1 MNALD
6 LDSFED
12 IKDIT
17 FDLGPSSSNKSS
29 SRPNLITRDP
39 PSRSPTN
46 DSSFGLDLIMNKDKQ
61 KRKPSPRSS
70 PSSFS
75 PIPLDEP
82 KSSFSNNMYSKIDN
96 KTPSFG
102 SGNGSGSR
110 EKFNMDAYLEDE
122 LADLTSKPSITK
134 MGGSHSSSPI
144 ELLPPS
150 GNGFNFDDDILGDNS
165 NSNSNQ
171 NNQNQNN
178 QNNNQNN
185 YSNSNNNQNSYQQ
198 DSYNSASNSNS
209 NDRPMS
215 VEEMQRKKF
224 DLLCKL
230 ERLKKK
236 GVIVP
241 RTYTM
246 NSNYEEIKYEY
257 EKLHNE
263 RLTDNSVKMYRQM
276 LISTTTAIE
285 YLNAKANPFDFYL
298 DGWSDQVHSQQHDY
312 DEIFEEIYE
321 KYKDRGSMAPE
332 LRLLMSLGGS
342 AFMYHLSNTMFKSV
356 LPGAQDIL
364 RQNPDL
370 MKHMQQT
377 LLSTMAQQGPA
388 EATFAG
394 MMGGAMNRD
403 TYNPTQGP
411 PTAGMRASNP
421 PSNSNGNRRQMSGPD
436 GLDTFLDDITGGNQR
451 NADL

>member
-1 MNALD
+1 MEALD
-6 LDSFED
+6 LDSLED

-17 FDLGPSSSNKSS
+17 FDFGSSKQSSNQ
-29 SRPNLITRDP
+29 RPNLLTRDP
-39 PSRSPTN
+39 PSRSPTS

-61 KRKPSPRSS
+61 KRRPSPNLSG
-70 PSSFS
+70 PSAFS
-75 PIPLDEP
+75 PIEEP
-82 KSSFSNNMYSKIDN
+82 KSSFSNNMYSNIDN
-96 KTPSFG
+96 NTPSLSKNFD
-102 SGNGSGSR
+102 
-110 EKFNMDAYLEDE
+110 MDSYLEDE
-122 LADLTSKPSITK
+122 MKDLSMGGNNKPSITK
-134 MGGSHSSSPI
+134 MGSVSSSPI
-144 ELLPPS
+144 ELKPPS
-150 GNGFNFDDDILGDNS
+150 GNGLNFNFDDDVLTDLRPS
-165 NSNSNQ
+165 QQPQQQYQQHQQHQQHQQS
-171 NNQNQNN
+171 
-178 QNNNQNN
+178 NN
-185 YSNSNNNQNSYQQ
+185 YDNGYQAQ
-198 DSYNSASNSNS
+198 QYG
-209 NDRPMS
+209 NDERPMS

-236 GVIVP
+236 GVVVP

-246 NSNYEEIKYEY
+246 NSPYEEIKYEY

-276 LISTTTAIE
+276 LVSTTTAIE
-285 YLNAKANPFDFYL
+285 YLNTKANPFDFYL

-342 AFMYHLSNTMFKSV
+342 AVMYHLSNTMFKSV

-377 LLSTMAQQGPA
+377 LLNTMAQQGPT

-394 MMGGAMNRD
+394 MMGGAMN
-403 TYNPTQGP
+403 
-411 PTAGMRASNP
+411 SNP
-421 PSNSNGNRRQMSGPD
+421 RQQPSNGHRQMSGPD
-436 GLDTFLDDITGGNQR
+436 GLDNFLDDITGSNKR
-451 NADL
+451 NVDL

>member
-17 FDLGPSSSNKSS
+17 FDLGPSSSNKGF

-46 DSSFGLDLIMNKDKQ
+46 DSSFGLDLIMNKEKQ
-61 KRKPSPRSS
+61 KRKPSPSSS

-102 SGNGSGSR
+102 SGNGR

-122 LADLTSKPSITK
+122 LADLTSSKPSITK

-165 NSNSNQ
+165 NSNSNSNQ

-178 QNNNQNN
+178 YSNQNQ
-185 YSNSNNNQNSYQQ
+185 NQNSYQQ
-198 DSYNSASNSNS
+198 DNSNSGSNS

-236 GVIVP
+236 GVVVP

-285 YLNAKANPFDFYL
+285 YLNTKANPFDFYL

-377 LLSTMAQQGPA
+377 LLSTMAQQGPT

-411 PTAGMRASNP
+411 PSAGMRSSNP

>member
-1 MNALD
+1 METLD
-6 LDSFED
+6 LDSLDD
-12 IKDIT
+12 IKDIS
-17 FDLGPSSSNKSS
+17 FDFGSSKQSSNQ
-29 SRPNLITRDP
+29 RPNLLTRDP
-39 PSRSPTN
+39 PSRSPTS

-61 KRKPSPRSS
+61 KRRPSPNLTSQS
-70 PSSFS
+70 AFS
-75 PIPLDEP
+75 PINEP
-82 KSSFSNNMYSKIDN
+82 KSSFSNNMYSNIDN
-96 KTPSFG
+96 NTPSLSNNFD
-102 SGNGSGSR
+102 
-110 EKFNMDAYLEDE
+110 MDSYLEDE
-122 LADLTSKPSITK
+122 MKDLTINNGGSKPSITK
-134 MGGSHSSSPI
+134 MGSVSSSPI
-144 ELLPPS
+144 ELKPPS
-150 GNGFNFDDDILGDNS
+150 GSGGVNFNFDDDAIPSHQPQSHQQQKSYQNS
-165 NSNSNQ
+165 NYDNGNG
-171 NNQNQNN
+171 NGGG
-178 QNNNQNN
+178 
-185 YSNSNNNQNSYQQ
+185 YQSQ
-198 DSYNSASNSNS
+198 QYGSGSGDE
-209 NDRPMS
+209 RPMS

-236 GVIVP
+236 GVVVP

-246 NSNYEEIKYEY
+246 NSPYEEIKYEY

-276 LISTTTAIE
+276 LVSTTTAIE
-285 YLNAKANPFDFYL
+285 YLNTKANPFDFYL

-342 AFMYHLSNTMFKSV
+342 AIMYHLSNTMFKSV

-377 LLSTMAQQGPA
+377 LLNTMAQQGPT

-394 MMGGAMNRD
+394 MMGGAMN
-403 TYNPTQGP
+403 
-411 PTAGMRASNP
+411 SNP
-421 PSNSNGNRRQMSGPD
+421 RQPTSGGQRQMSGPD
-436 GLDTFLDDITGGNQR
+436 GLDNFLDDITGPNKR
-451 NADL
+451 NIDL